1 MFCGCNKLRVCKA
14 IIIGIMI
21 LVVVIFFFVVC
32 CQNNKQNIN
41 ILTATAIK
49 GDNPEVG
56 EAIIKFSKN
65 EIVEGT
71 AISHQEDSNEININ
85 ETGYYQISYQIF
97 GIRKTAGTFNFNAL
111 LLVNN
116 LPLENTFN
124 ETPILKDSANRM
136 TLTSTVILKLNQ
148 GDILQLGA
156 ISLEEIN
163 YETARIDIE
172 KIG

>member
-1 MFCGCNKLRVCKA
+1 MFCGCNKLKVCKA

-32 CQNNKQNIN
+32 CQNNKQNTN
-41 ILTATAIK
+41 ILTAIAIK

-71 AISHQEDSNEININ
+71 AISHQEGSNEININ